1 MKLEVLAKL
10 LNELVKNRPEFA
22 DKDICIEQTS
32 DGESKLYVTEYDET
46 SKSWTKL
53 YWIKNLDTIK
63 ESIKQNMKKTYK
75 VKNYKGNLVES
86 LSRFQDIYKGMKIV
100 EVVEVKDGLKI
111 KVEEAKANKEDLLL
125 TYDEQLRFKRWALK
139 NYDIPGRDP
148 FYFDSIDCVDA
159 ETAKNIPRIKCNGKL
174 TWGQAAKAIEDY
186 FKNKK

>member
-1 MKLEVLAKL
+1 MKLELLAKL

-86 LSRFQDIYKGMKIV
+86 LSRFQDIYKGM
-100 EVVEVKDGLKI
+100 
-111 KVEEAKANKEDLLL
+111 
-125 TYDEQLRFKRWALK
+125 
-139 NYDIPGRDP
+139 
-148 FYFDSIDCVDA
+148 
-159 ETAKNIPRIKCNGKL
+159 
-174 TWGQAAKAIEDY
+174 
-186 FKNKK
+186 